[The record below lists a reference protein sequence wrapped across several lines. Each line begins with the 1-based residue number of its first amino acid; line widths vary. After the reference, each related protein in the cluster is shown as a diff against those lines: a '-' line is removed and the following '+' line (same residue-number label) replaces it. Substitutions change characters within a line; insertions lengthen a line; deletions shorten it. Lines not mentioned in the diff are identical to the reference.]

1 MTSQTTPPQI
11 IQRCIDRVRVATDA
25 RSAAQLERRC
35 RERLGNNA
43 IAADCAAAARR
54 IGEWLAARTA

>member
-1 MTSQTTPPQI
+1 MTPVAAI
-11 IQRCIDRVRVATDA
+11 RHVIDRMRTAPDA

-35 RERLGNNA
+35 RERLGGDA

>member
-1 MTSQTTPPQI
+1 MTPIAALQH
-11 IQRCIDRVRVATDA
+11 CIDRVRQAQDA

-35 RERLGNNA
+35 RERLGNDA

-54 IGEWLAARTA
+54 IGEWLAKA